1 MKKKICHKKEF
12 QIHAPK
18 VPLPSKLDIK
28 IKWFILYLL
37 VIFIPISVCISLWFY
52 VQYAINA
59 ERIVE
64 GHLQIKNVIQKVEEE
79 ATINSILV
87 NNLKSNTVI
96 QAAAELPDLNN
107 NDKKQIALDLSQ
119 ILAKYS
125 AQSNLKNVIFVYLR
139 RSDMV
144 ITGEGYYTP
153 REYWEKCYSNSDLS
167 FSTWKN
173 IISKNLPVKYNLY
186 SPSFYDK
193 NNHFTYKSFLH
204 TTLINKTGDLTFSVV
219 GIQSTEAIS
228 YDQNAGDTYFV
239 IYDDKGE
246 LVYGSNNVQKD
257 ALPIL
262 LQSEADDILRIGGQR
277 YIVKHENAESLGFRF
292 VVAVKFYDVFTRSI
306 LPIASICLILLA
318 SVASVWFLWR
328 ITEKNHNVIE
338 SVIAKLRKFK
348 NESASTDEV
357 EIINNVIDRMII
369 KNQSQERLLSK
380 QQNQFI
386 SFNISRLLHGNLKEF
401 AGLREGLIED
411 DGLAFLSDY
420 FVVAVIIIEDIEEF
434 LKYDSGSS
442 ISDESNLV
450 RFAIKNV
457 AEEVIA
463 KGGNK
468 AYFADEE
475 EIATLLIS
483 ISSENLLDV
492 TEKLL
497 NNCRFLQSFLN
508 QNLKIKTSISISNV
522 FMGVD
527 EIQLAYKQAI
537 ETAEYKSILGEDI
550 IITPDDI
557 DIQSDLKFSYTQ
569 EQENLLLN
577 LMKSGNPEQAAKL
590 IKNVLALET
599 DQKFQDVKYIQC
611 MIYSIAGTIIRFCNE
626 EKIDDQAFN
635 ENEFLEFLMGEKHLD
650 SMKNMLI
657 EAVRNICSEYRSQ
670 PMDSLIKRVTKLIEE
685 EYGNPALSVSYIAEH
700 FEFHVAYMSNLF
712 KEKMGIGMLEYI
724 NKLRVNKSIELLLTT
739 DYSVNS
745 IAEKVGYLNA
755 NTYIRIFKKNM
766 GETPNKF
773 RSSNQI

>member
-1 MKKKICHKKEF
+1 MKKKKFHKKESPTYA
-12 QIHAPK
+12 HK
-18 VPLPSKLDIK
+18 VPLLSKLDIK

-37 VIFIPISVCISLWFY
+37 VIFIPISVCIGLWFY
-52 VQYAINA
+52 VQYSVNA

-79 ATINSILV
+79 VTINSILV
-87 NNLKSNTVI
+87 NNLKSNTLI
-96 QAAAELPDLNN
+96 KAAAELPDLNN
-107 NDKKQIALDLSQ
+107 GDKKQIVLELSQ
-119 ILAKYS
+119 ILARYTK
-125 AQSNLKNVIFVYLR
+125 QNDLKNVIFVYLR

-144 ITGEGYYTP
+144 VTGEGYYTP

-167 FSTWKN
+167 FSVWKN
-173 IISKNLPVKYNLY
+173 IVSKNLPVKYNLY
-186 SPSFYDK
+186 SPSFCENENYK
-193 NNHFTYKSFLH
+193 YKSFLH
-204 TTLINKTGDLTFSVV
+204 TTLINKTGDLTYAVV

-228 YDQNAGDTYFV
+228 YDQNIDDTYFV

-257 ALPIL
+257 VLPIL
-262 LQSEADDILRIGGQR
+262 MQSEADDILKIGRQR
-277 YIVKHENAESLGFRF
+277 YIVKHEKAESLGFRF
-292 VVAVKFYDVFTRSI
+292 VVAVKFYDVFTKSI

-328 ITEKNHNVIE
+328 ITEKNHSVIE
-338 SVIAKLRKFK
+338 SVIAKLRKFR
-348 NESASTDEV
+348 NESTSMDEV
-357 EIINNVIDRMII
+357 AIINNVIDRMII
-369 KNQSQERLLSK
+369 KNQNQERLLSK

-401 AGLREGLIED
+401 AGIREGLIED

-420 FVVAVIIIEDIEEF
+420 FVVAVIIIEGAEEF
-434 LKYDSGSS
+434 LEYDSGSS
-442 ISDESNLV
+442 IPDESNLV

-483 ISSENLLDV
+483 ISSENLSGV

-497 NNCRFLQSFLN
+497 NNCRFLQSFLS

-522 FMGVD
+522 FMGFD

-577 LMKSGNPEQAAKL
+577 LMQSGNPAQAAKL

-626 EKIDDQAFN
+626 VKIDEQTFN
-635 ENEFLEFLMGEKHLD
+635 ENEFLESLMSEKHLD
-650 SMKNMLI
+650 NMKNMLI
-657 EAVRNICSEYRSQ
+657 EAVRSICSEYKSE
-670 PMDSLIKRVTKLIEE
+670 PMDSLIKRVT
-685 EYGNPALSVSYIAEH
+685 
-700 FEFHVAYMSNLF
+700 
-712 KEKMGIGMLEYI
+712 
-724 NKLRVNKSIELLLTT
+724 
-739 DYSVNS
+739 
-745 IAEKVGYLNA
+745 
-755 NTYIRIFKKNM
+755 
-766 GETPNKF
+766 
-773 RSSNQI
+773 